1 MRTWSVS
8 SHALDELRLL
18 IDELRAS
25 FEEQRRA
32 ISQLSGDRISWL
44 VGHQTQICSRIEA
57 LLAANGGREALP
69 EAVRHVMATV
79 RVEAEGTAI
88 LATIAAQNVRRL
100 IEQNEPGG
108 YTASARPT
116 RTTSP
121 ICLLTTL

>member
-1 MRTWSVS
+1 MRAWGSS

-18 IDELRAS
+18 IEELRAS

-32 ISQLSGDRISWL
+32 ISRLSGDRISWL
-44 VGHQTQICSRIEA
+44 VGHQSQICSRIEA
-57 LLAANGGREALP
+57 LLAANGGRDALP
-69 EAVRHVMATV
+69 EAVRNVMATV
-79 RVEAEGTAI
+79 RVEAEGTAV
-88 LATIAAQNVRRL
+88 LASIAAQSVRHI
-100 IEQNEPGG
+100 IEQSEPGG